1 MSNNNTGF
9 TLIEVLVT
17 LILVGILSVFIGTG
31 IVFVSQAYV
40 KATQSSLAALQGDVV
55 MTRLKREFKNMRDVT
70 SKSSTSIRFQ
80 RDANNCTIRKQGQ
93 ELQLGFVGSSNQFN
107 TLMDNV
113 ENFSLNFLRANGDP
127 WDTGDGFDQLY
138 LVEIDLTLDLSVPVE
153 LNSTVNPLYN
163 NTYNGPRG

>member
-17 LILVGILSVFIGTG
+17 LILVGILSLFIGTG

-40 KATQSSLAALQGDVV
+40 KATQTSMAALQGDVV

-70 SKSSTSIRFQ
+70 SKSTTSISFQ
-80 RDANNCTIRKQGQ
+80 RDANNCTIRNQGQ
-93 ELQLGFVGSSNQFN
+93 ELQLRIGGSADQFN

-113 ENFSLNFLRANGDP
+113 QNFSLNFLRANGAP
-127 WDTGDGFDQLY
+127 WDTGDGFNQLY
-138 LVEIDLTLDLSVPVE
+138 RIQIDLTLDLSVPVE